1 MTRQKRSSHR
11 PQVTR
16 KDLQDAARGLR
27 LHKALA
33 EAGVGSR
40 RACEAMIDEGRVE
53 VNGLKIDF
61 KPVWVDPAKD
71 HITVDGRQ
79 VNAPSDTTGK
89 TNRPAVG
96 GHAPHAGHTYL
107 MLNKSRGVIC
117 TSDDPQHRK
126 TVVDMLP
133 HQQRL
138 FCVGRLDADS
148 TGLVLMTDDG
158 DLANRLTHPRYQV
171 PKTYQVA
178 IAGSLTDEDVAKLT
192 EGIYLANRCKGSA
205 VKAHAAEVQ
214 FESRDREKTRLLIT
228 LREGR
233 NREIRR
239 MLARLGY
246 KVKRLKRVG
255 LGPLR
260 LKGVALG
267 QWRALTRVEV
277 ASLRQAAHQMDK
289 PRPRPRKSP
298 AARKPQKRS

>member
-1 MTRQKRSSHR
+1 MARH
-11 PQVTR
+11 PQYPRTTR
-16 KDLQDAARGLR
+16 KQLQDAARGLR

-33 EAGVGSR
+33 DAGVGSR
-40 RACEAMIDEGRVE
+40 RACETLIDERRVQ
-53 VNGLKIDF
+53 VNGLTIDF
-61 KPVWVDPAKD
+61 KPVWVDPATD
-71 HITVDGRQ
+71 HITVDGR
-79 VNAPSDTTGK
+79 VICAPEAK
-89 TNRPAVG
+89 AAKAARPAAG
-96 GHAPHAGHTYL
+96 GPAPHAGHTYL

-133 HQQRL
+133 HEQRL
-138 FCVGRLDADS
+138 FCVGRLDAES

-158 DLANRLTHPRYQV
+158 ELANRLTHPRYQV

-178 IAGSLTDEDVAKLT
+178 IAGSLSDEDVAKLT
-192 EGIYLANRCKGSA
+192 EGIYLADRGKDKA

-214 FESRDREKTRLLIT
+214 FESRDRERTRLLIT
-228 LREGR
+228 LHEGR

-260 LKGVALG
+260 LKGVAIG
-267 QWRALTRVEV
+267 QWRALTRVEIS
-277 ASLRQAAHQMDK
+277 SLRQAARSTDK
-289 PRPRPRKSP
+289 PRKRK
-298 AARKPQKRS
+298 

>member
-1 MTRQKRSSHR
+1 MARRSRSSGH
-11 PQVTR
+11 PQTTR
-16 KDLQDAARGLR
+16 KDLQDASRGLR

-40 RACEAMIDEGRVE
+40 RACETLIDEGRVA
-53 VNGLKIDF
+53 VNGLTIDF
-61 KPVWVDPAKD
+61 KPVWVDPQRD
-71 HITVDGRQ
+71 HISVDNRL
-79 VNAPSDTTGK
+79 VNAPSASAGRSEPGT
-89 TNRPAVG
+89 A
-96 GHAPHAGHTYL
+96 APHAGHTYL

-126 TVVDMLP
+126 TVLDMLP
-133 HQQRL
+133 HEQRL
-138 FCVGRLDADS
+138 FCVGRLDAES

-158 DLANRLTHPRYQV
+158 ELANRLTHPRYQV

-192 EGIYLANRCKGSA
+192 EGIYLADRGTN
-205 VKAHAAEVQ
+205 KAAKAQAAEVQ
-214 FESRDREKTRLLIT
+214 FESRDRQRTRLLIT

-267 QWRALTRVEV
+267 QWRALTRPEV
-277 ASLRQAAHQMDK
+277 AALRQAAHRMDM
-289 PRPRPRKSP
+289 RK
-298 AARKPQKRS
+298 RK

>member
-1 MTRQKRSSHR
+1 MPRRPRSSNTPR
-11 PQVTR
+11 TT
-16 KDLQDAARGLR
+16 KADLQDASRGLR

-33 EAGVGSR
+33 DAGVGSR
-40 RACEAMIDEGRVE
+40 RTCEAMIDEGRVA
-53 VNGLKIDF
+53 VNGLTINF
-61 KPVWVDPAKD
+61 KPVWVDPRKD
-71 HITVDGRQ
+71 HITVDGRA
-79 VNAPSDTTGK
+79 VNAPSDTGK
-89 TNRPAVG
+89 STQP
-96 GHAPHAGHTYL
+96 GHTYL

-126 TVVDMLP
+126 TVLDMLP
-133 HQQRL
+133 HEQRL
-138 FCVGRLDADS
+138 FCVGRLDAES

-158 DLANRLTHPRYQV
+158 ELANRLTHPRYEV

-192 EGIYLANRCKGSA
+192 EGIYLADRGKSQA
-205 VKAHAAEVQ
+205 VKAHATEVK
-214 FESRDREKTRLLIT
+214 FESRDRERTRLLIT

-260 LKGVALG
+260 LKGVATG
-267 QWRALTRVEV
+267 QWRPLTRIEV
-277 ASLRQAAHQMDK
+277 ATLRQTARTADK
-289 PRPRPRKSP
+289 PRK
-298 AARKPQKRS
+298 KK